1 MGHDDERPLAGEDAA
16 PKAPLSRARRVS
28 KAVDAGARA
37 SATNAATSPLGGR
50 PPAAGQS
57 VAHRGRSAAQRAC
70 AQLTLMRS

>member
-37 SATNAATSPLGGR
+37 SANAATR
-50 PPAAGQS
+50 AA
-57 VAHRGRSAAQRAC
+57 
-70 AQLTLMRS
+70 LMRS